1 MFGYLSVML
10 YLLQFISPE
19 SSFKANLLELLN
31 SRPKLVKLKEMGFLS
46 NGRIYTLWK

>member
-1 MFGYLSVML
+1 ML

-31 SRPKLVKLKEMGFLS
+31 SRPKLVKLKEMGFPEQWQ
-46 NGRIYTLWK
+46 NYTLWK